1 MWGCFV
7 RGDLVL
13 QLHAALTGCAE
24 LERGHVVLVSDEEV
38 TKYDDIARNLD
49 DFGEKLLL
57 AHEYGANG
65 FLDALR
71 HATHM
76 ERGVIRSLRTGLFTF
91 EKHGAIAAY

>member
-1 MWGCFV
+1 MEV
-7 RGDLVL
+7 
-13 QLHAALTGCAE
+13 A
-24 LERGHVVLVSDEEV
+24 GHEYGVVFLYVG
-38 TKYDDIARNLD
+38 IARNLD